1 MKENFNEVA
10 DKISKLRMQLML
22 VEAVLRRNPENRK
35 LTKLLNDD
43 FSTNII
49 KIINKMPKME

>member
-1 MKENFNEVA
+1 MKENSNEMA

-49 KIINKMPKME
+49 KIINKIPKME

>member
-1 MKENFNEVA
+1 MKENSNEVA

-22 VEAVLRRNPENRK
+22 VEAILRRNPENRK

-49 KIINKMPKME
+49 KIINKIPKME